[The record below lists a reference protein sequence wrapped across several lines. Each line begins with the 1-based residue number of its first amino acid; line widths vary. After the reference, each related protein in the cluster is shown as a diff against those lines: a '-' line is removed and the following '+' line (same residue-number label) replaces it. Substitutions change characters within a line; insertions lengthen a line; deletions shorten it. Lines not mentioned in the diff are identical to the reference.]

1 MNNNT
6 ASNTPSGQSTVT
18 IVGAGMMGSALAFP
32 ARENG
37 HTVRIVGTHLD
48 RGIIEGYRKT
58 GKLPKFSRSFPEGVE
73 YYDIEDLERALE
85 GADLLI
91 GGVSSFG
98 VDWFAENVLPLIPE
112 TLSVLSVTK
121 GLIADEKGVLIT
133 YPEYWKRKLAPKK
146 LCLNAVGGPCTS
158 YELVAHDPTVVSFC
172 GEDLEVLRRLK
183 KIMETDYYHIEIT
196 TDVAGVECAVALKN
210 AYALGVA
217 IAVGMNEKANGTGI
231 GNALERV
238 RSYAAADASEKINGA
253 DVQQHYNSQAG
264 VFGQS
269 AREMQKLLRLLAG
282 SDRSLHVGIGD
293 LYVTVFSGR
302 TRLLGTLLGLGL
314 TLDETLRELSGI
326 TLESN
331 IIIQRMARAL
341 RDMAGRGEID
351 LADFPLMARLGEVL
365 LDGRQADIP
374 WEDFVVKTESLK

>member
-1 MNNNT
+1 MSTSITNGN
-6 ASNTPSGQSTVT
+6 SGRQRTVT

-37 HTVRIVGTHLD
+37 HIVRIVGTHLD
-48 RGIIEGYRKT
+48 RDIIEGYRKT
-58 GKLPKFSRSFPEGVE
+58 GKLPKFSRPFPGGVE

-98 VDWFAENVLPLIPE
+98 VDWFAEKVLPLVPE
-112 TLSVLSVTK
+112 TLPVLSVTK

-133 YPEYWKRKLAPKK
+133 YLEYWKRKLAPKK

-158 YELVAHDPTVVSFC
+158 YELVYKDPTVVSFC
-172 GEDLEVLRRLK
+172 GEDPGVLRRLK
-183 KIMETDYYHIEIT
+183 AIMETDYYNIEVT
-196 TDVAGVECAVALKN
+196 DDVAGVECAVALKN

-217 IAVGMNEKANGTGI
+217 VAVGVNEKVNGNGI
-231 GNALERV
+231 EDALERV
-238 RSYAAADASEKINGA
+238 RSYAQVGVSDKINKSK
-253 DVQQHYNSQAG
+253 VPLHYNSQAG

-269 AREMQKLLRLLAG
+269 CREMQKLLKLLAG

-293 LYVTVFSGR
+293 LYVTAFSGR
-302 TRLLGTLLGLGL
+302 TRLLGLLLGIGL
-314 TLDETLRELSGI
+314 TLDEALRELSGV

-331 IIIQRMARAL
+331 VIIQRMAAAL
-341 RDMAGRGEID
+341 RGMAGRGEID
-351 LADFPLMARLGEVL
+351 LAEFPLMARLGEIL
-365 LDGRQADIP
+365 LDNKTADLP
-374 WEDFVVKTESLK
+374 WDSFVTEMP